1 MDTEIDLRTAD
12 RDVLIGI
19 IVRQQAIIERLEK
32 CIAQLEGQAKPKGS
46 RRMPGLKPKADRKPA
61 QSKEPRKP
69 RPHGFAR
76 ARMTPTHRVE
86 HVVEQ
91 CPDCGTQLSGGWAQ
105 RTREVIDLPQV
116 PAQVTEHVYL
126 TRTCPRCR
134 RCCVPK
140 AQLDGVVM
148 GKQRLGINVISLIA
162 VLREEARLPLRTIR
176 WHLDTVHGLQ
186 LSLGAI
192 VAATQQVAGKA
203 QRVVADILEQVRGS
217 PVVHADETGWRQD
230 GHNGYVWTF
239 STPNLRYFLRRNRG
253 KAVVDEVLGDDFAG
267 VLVSDFYAAYHH
279 YAGPKQRCWAHLLRD
294 IHDLR
299 SLYPDDGSLSQ
310 WADAVHQLYR
320 QATAFTHPTEQQR
333 RTAKMALER
342 RLLALCRPYLDDPS
356 AAPSQAVPT
365 HGETHQRTLRLRGRT
380 GGAAGQQRRRAQP
393 APSGGQPQGQWGHPL
408 GPGYCHQDDA
418 GVNLRHL
425 AGTRS
430 QHPQRL
436 PSTTRFPSSLNS
448 YLRMAPALSGAPTPR

>member
-32 CIAQLEGQAKPKGS
+32 CIAQLEGQAKPQGS
-46 RRMPGLKPKADRKPA
+46 RRMPGLKPQADRKPA

-239 STPNLRYFLRRNRG
+239 STPNQRYFLRRNRG

-320 QATAFTHPTEQQR
+320 QATVFTHPAEQQR

-342 RLLALCRPYLDDPS
+342 RLLVLCRPYLDDPS
-356 AAPSQAVPT
+356 AAQARLCRRMEKHIKELFVFVAEPEVPPDNN
-365 HGETHQRTLRLRGRT
+365 
-380 GGAAGQQRRRAQP
+380 AAER
-393 APSGGQPQGQWGHPL
+393 S
-408 GPGYCHQDDA
+408 
-418 GVNLRHL
+418 LRHL
-425 AGTRS
+425 VVSRKVSGGTRS
-430 QHPQRL
+430 DRGTATKMTLASIFGTWRAQGLNTLNACRQLLASPQV
-436 PSTTRFPSSLNS
+436 
-448 YLRMAPALSGAPTPR
+448 